1 MMKYDFIHLENQ
13 ESRLYLVKSNLLY
26 NQRYFQT
33 RSQSLN
39 SGFWLWEYQITK
51 KKGGGGGISITIF
64 QDPFII
70 ASTIINCRKKRKRT
84 AWDYVVGHFLFSLLS
99 FWNTDCHLFWVFW
112 YKSVKLEWTESSCVV
127 CLILTT
133 RMECAFFPLQ

>member
-1 MMKYDFIHLENQ
+1 MKYDFLHLENQ

-39 SGFWLWEYQITK
+39 SGLRLCEYQITK
-51 KKGGGGGISITIF
+51 KKKGKLSITIF

-70 ASTIINCRKKRKRT
+70 ASTIINCRKKGKRT
-84 AWDYVVGHFLFSLLS
+84 TWD
-99 FWNTDCHLFWVFW
+99 
-112 YKSVKLEWTESSCVV
+112 
-127 CLILTT
+127 
-133 RMECAFFPLQ
+133 